1 MSVSRQMGTKKTKQI
16 EVDKII
22 IDSYFIKT
30 IFLYEMKKNFFFKYK
45 TPVDYWHFSHLLTGV
60 SGQHQHRL
68 LEFMQLRF
76 PLKTNLSRRNVLSGR

>member
-1 MSVSRQMGTKKTKQI
+1 MSVSRQMETKKTKQI

-22 IDSYFIKT
+22 IDSYFYKNH
-30 IFLYEMKKNFFFKYK
+30 IFVRNEKKFFFKYK